1 MWSPT
6 TTTTGISILTTY
18 SQCTIRTYQSQ
29 SLLQHAVVLCLGA
42 ILVRLP
48 LRRHVVSVLALLS
61 TTPRLVVPVA
71 HTPLCLELHHLADL
85 LPALL
90 LALLAVVLVHLVA
103 TYAHHPPIH
112 TVTIASVHM
121 YLAFLVVDHLPLL
134 VVGPLLL
141 VGLLLLVSLLPVG
154 LPFLKQLLPLW
165 NFLLQEAT
173 AASHNGA

>member
-6 TTTTGISILTTY
+6 TTTTGISIPTTY
-18 SQCTIRTYQSQ
+18 SQRTIRTYQSQ
-29 SLLQHAVVLCLGA
+29 SLLQHAVVLYLGA

-85 LPALL
+85 LLALL
-90 LALLAVVLVHLVA
+90 LALLAVVLVRLVA
-103 TYAHHPPIH
+103 THARHPPIH
-112 TVTIASVHM
+112 TVTIAGVHT
-121 YLAFLVVDHLPLL
+121 YLAFLVVGHLPLL
-134 VVGPLLL
+134 VVG
-141 VGLLLLVSLLPVG
+141 LLLVSLLPVG

-173 AASHNGA
+173 AASHTGA